1 MTGAWMNGVGVR
13 RAIVRGVLFH
23 LVRGLLPRF
32 RRQPGL
38 RGLIVLPLL
47 EKSETPSESTGS
59 AREPTDNTQSL
70 EILLPFGA
78 KGPDRIPQSSAS
90 RMSSGEAVILVV
102 GGQRIAPSG
111 SCEHDGSEP
120 G

>member
-1 MTGAWMNGVGVR
+1 MGPGTSGVGVLS
-13 RAIVRGVLFH
+13 AIVRGALFH

-38 RGLIVLPLL
+38 HGLIVLPLL
-47 EKSETPSESTGS
+47 EKIETPSGSTGS
-59 AREPTDNTQSL
+59 AREPTDNTRSL

-102 GGQRIAPSG
+102 GGQRIAPSV
-111 SCEHDGSEP
+111 SCGHDGSEL